1 MLRSLHKV
9 NQNLIRNSMQLA
21 ISQSDPVTN
30 PNLHS
35 NCFLEWIIN
44 ALMNLSLRLHGWKL
58 PFQLYGGMRGI
69 KGLITETSVLD
80 ADFGIRFRG
89 YSIPECKEQLPKAQ
103 GGIEPLPEGLFW
115 LLCTGKIPS
124 EAQVQA
130 ISKVRLHLMLISG
143 DQTNM
148 FYDRLEVNRLKSKNW
163 QLSCFCLQLSL
174 G

>member
-1 MLRSLHKV
+1 
-9 NQNLIRNSMQLA
+9 
-21 ISQSDPVTN
+21 
-30 PNLHS
+30 
-35 NCFLEWIIN
+35 
-44 ALMNLSLRLHGWKL
+44 
-58 PFQLYGGMRGI
+58 MRGI

-130 ISKVRLHLMLISG
+130 ISKVRLYLIFLCM
-143 DQTNM
+143 DQRHVINV
-148 FYDRLEVNRLKSKNW
+148 YS
-163 QLSCFCLQLSL
+163 
-174 G
+174 